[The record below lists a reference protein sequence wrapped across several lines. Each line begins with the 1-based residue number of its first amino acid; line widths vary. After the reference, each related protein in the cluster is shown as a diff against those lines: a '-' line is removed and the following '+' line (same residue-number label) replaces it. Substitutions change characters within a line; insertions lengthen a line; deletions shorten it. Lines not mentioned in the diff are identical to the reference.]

1 MGILFRYFLLFLDF
15 SGINHG
21 IVLSNLYETG
31 NIKKSKK
38 MSKEVKVKKGMT
50 FSVIF
55 SVALLFIA
63 SSFAQS
69 FRGMRK
75 REGLMKQVPTRI
87 LFVLKAKQKE
97 LKITDHQLEKIENL
111 VFSFEEKMIQMKS
124 HSSLQRLELRKLLLD
139 RENLD
144 YEKIRAAL
152 SKASNSKQN
161 IFIERLKMREEIQ
174 SMLTPEQREAMK
186 AMRKDQLRK
195 RRLFQRGD
203 KLRRFLR

>member
-1 MGILFRYFLLFLDF
+1 
-15 SGINHG
+15 
-21 IVLSNLYETG
+21 
-31 NIKKSKK
+31 

-50 FSVIF
+50 FSVVF
-55 SVALLFIA
+55 SVVFLFIA

-69 FRGMRK
+69 FRGMRR

-97 LKITDHQLEKIENL
+97 LKITDSQLEKIENL

-203 KLRRFLR
+203 RLRRFPR